1 MTLLMFHFTKL
12 SVKNNPKM
20 TTDTPAQTTGSRI
33 MTFTPSKEEFKD
45 FSRYIAYMESQG
57 AHKAGMAKVSIF
69 FSNVLFRVAYGCV
82 FDLFVLLTAWFK
94 QRHRI
99 DGTGRGKIYIDKQ
112 VAKTYFFHWKVS
124 VLVLHQHIFYKCTST
139 LHSFIIV

>member
-1 MTLLMFHFTKL
+1 
-12 SVKNNPKM
+12 M

-69 FSNVLFRVAYGCV
+69 LKSNLLFRSAYGCV

-99 DGTGRGKIYIDKQ
+99 GGTGRGKVYIDKQ
-112 VAKTYFFHWKVS
+112 VAKNILFPTETFCFS
-124 VLVLHQHIFYKCTST
+124 FTSA
-139 LHSFIIV
+139 